1 VQQAREF
8 PTLRLRLGA
17 AVSRFS
23 GGSRVTDLFSIAIV
37 TGSPSR
43 TSKTAALAGYVE
55 RRLSREAFRVRVIH
69 VRDLPPAA
77 LLQANVED
85 PAIAEARAVIEQAD
99 GVIIAS
105 PVYKAA
111 YSGLVKVFLDL
122 LPQLALRNKV
132 VLPLMTGGTLAHVL
146 ALDYGL
152 RPVLQ
157 SLDPRHVVA
166 GLFVLDKWLE
176 LTDDGV
182 KLDPELAPRIEGI
195 TQAFIECL
203 RAASEV

>member
-1 VQQAREF
+1 M
-8 PTLRLRLGA
+8 
-17 AVSRFS
+17 
-23 GGSRVTDLFSIAIV
+23 TDLFSIAIV

-43 TSKTAALAGYVE
+43 TSKTAALAGHVE
-55 RRLSREAFRVRVIH
+55 RRLSREAFRVRVVN
-69 VRDLPPAA
+69 VRDLPPSA

-85 PAIAEARAVIEQAD
+85 PAIAEAKAVIEQAD

-111 YSGLVKVFLDL
+111 YSGLLKTFLDL

-182 KLDPELAPRIEGI
+182 KLDPELTPRLETI
-195 TQAFIECL
+195 TQGFIEAL
-203 RAASEV
+203 RAVSES

>member
-1 VQQAREF
+1 
-8 PTLRLRLGA
+8 
-17 AVSRFS
+17 
-23 GGSRVTDLFSIAIV
+23 VTNLFSIAIV
-37 TGSPSR
+37 TGSPSSS
-43 TSKTAALAGYVE
+43 SKTAALAEYVA

-69 VRDLPPAA
+69 VRDLPAEA
-77 LLQANVED
+77 LLHANVED
-85 PAIAEARAVIEQAD
+85 PAIAQARELIEQAD

-111 YSGLVKVFLDL
+111 YSGLLKTFLDL

-157 SLDPRHVVA
+157 SLDPRQVVA

-176 LTDDGV
+176 LTGEGSVTLDAELGPRLEGVTRSFIDGV
-182 KLDPELAPRIEGI
+182 
-195 TQAFIECL
+195 
-203 RAASEV
+203 RAVAQL